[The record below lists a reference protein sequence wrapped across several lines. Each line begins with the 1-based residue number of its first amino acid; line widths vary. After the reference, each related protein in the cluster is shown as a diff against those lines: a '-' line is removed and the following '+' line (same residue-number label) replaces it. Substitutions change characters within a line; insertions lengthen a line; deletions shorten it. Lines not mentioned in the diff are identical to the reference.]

1 MLFQVR
7 LSSVEIM
14 IYMVLVCVMVNHGA
28 DSEVVAMLFCDIAKM
43 VLVQK
48 KMLRYGSVLGFN
60 MVQIVRLL

>member
-1 MLFQVR
+1 MLFQLG
-7 LSSVEIM
+7 LSSVDIM
-14 IYMVLVCVMVNHGA
+14 IYVVLVCVMVKHGA
-28 DSEVVAMLFCDIAKM
+28 DSEVAMLFCDIAKM